1 MQGYSNQFLYSCK
14 HFSNHLECKD
24 IQIIVIN
31 FPITKTLVQ
40 QFSNYHIQQKLS
52 LKLQSWNNIKI
63 FSHKHIN
70 KPTHLMHNSS
80 QIHKHIQ
87 CCQQPK
93 RVNKNLQIQALD
105 SEIPLK
111 LAKLARTKSKYG
123 RKNSH
128 LISKSE
134 LVLRKNATSP
144 PSILPNLPD
153 LEEGMKRVRDKYL
166 LRRKWGNQV

>member
-1 MQGYSNQFLYSCK
+1 MRTSNDSYNQVFVLNNLCISRLQRRHSKIPMQPKFSFK
-14 HFSNHLECKD
+14 HFNKHLECND
-24 IQIIVIN
+24 IQNIIIN
-31 FPITKTLVQ
+31 FPNHQDSCLTV
-40 QFSNYHIQQKLS
+40 SNYHIQQKLS
-52 LKLQSWNNIKI
+52 LQLQSWNNIRI

-111 LAKLARTKSKYG
+111 LAQ
-123 RKNSH
+123 N
-128 LISKSE
+128 
-134 LVLRKNATSP
+134 
-144 PSILPNLPD
+144 
-153 LEEGMKRVRDKYL
+153 
-166 LRRKWGNQV
+166 RRK